1 MTTRVHRTPPKEKSM
16 PLHFTH
22 ARRNLWI
29 RTIAGITGDVAVGVA
44 LSSACLWVIQSAS
57 LGVFLSF
64 LLWIVGFLL
73 SLAIS
78 QYAVHPTVTLLL
90 SDRKLDRGIDAL
102 SSLAH
107 AATDLGVGIGAPVW
121 GQLRKRFNARF
132 APQ

>member
-1 MTTRVHRTPPKEKSM
+1 MSPHS
-16 PLHFTH
+16 TH
-22 ARRNLWI
+22 VRRNIWI

-121 GQLRKRFNARF
+121 GQLRKRFNVRF

>member
-1 MTTRVHRTPPKEKSM
+1 MAARVRRTLKETTMSLPSP
-16 PLHFTH
+16 H
-22 ARRNLWI
+22 ARRNIWI
-29 RTIAGITGDVAVGVA
+29 RTIAGITGDVTVGVA
-44 LSSACLWVIQSAS
+44 MSSACLWIIQSAS

-64 LLWIVGFLL
+64 LLWVVGFLL

-78 QYAVHPTVTLLL
+78 QYAVHPAVTLLL

-121 GQLRKRFNARF
+121 GHLRQRFNARF

>member
-1 MTTRVHRTPPKEKSM
+1 MATRVRPIPKETPMS
-16 PLHFTH
+16 PHSTH
-22 ARRNLWI
+22 VRRNIWI

-44 LSSACLWVIQSAS
+44 MSSACLWVIQSAT

-78 QYAVHPTVTLLL
+78 QYAVHPAVTLLL
-90 SDRKLDRGIDAL
+90 SDCKLDRGFDAL
-102 SSLAH
+102 SSLAR
-107 AATDLGVGIGAPVW
+107 AASDLGVGIGAPVW
-121 GQLRKRFNARF
+121 GRLRKRFNARF

>member
-1 MTTRVHRTPPKEKSM
+1 MAPRVRRTLKENHMS
-16 PLHFTH
+16 PHSTH
-22 ARRNLWI
+22 VRRNIWI

-90 SDRKLDRGIDAL
+90 SDRKLDRSIDAL
-102 SSLAH
+102 LSLAH

>member
-1 MTTRVHRTPPKEKSM
+1 MATRVRRTLKENHMS
-16 PLHFTH
+16 PHSTH
-22 ARRNLWI
+22 VRRNIWI

-44 LSSACLWVIQSAS
+44 LSSACLWVIQTAS

-107 AATDLGVGIGAPVW
+107 TASDLGIGIGAPVW
-121 GQLRKRFNARF
+121 GRLRYRFNARF

>member
-1 MTTRVHRTPPKEKSM
+1 MATRVRRTLKENHMS
-16 PLHFTH
+16 PHSTH
-22 ARRNLWI
+22 VRRNIWI

-90 SDRKLDRGIDAL
+90 SDRKLDRSIDAL
-102 SSLAH
+102 LSLAH